1 MRLAI
6 WGRNNLYYPLGYK
19 PALDGLRALAVLP
32 VLLFHGGAPG
42 FQWGYVGVDLFFVLS
57 GYLITTILFKE
68 YTQTGR
74 ISLISFYRR
83 RALRLLP
90 ALAVLCLAFLFY
102 AGIVIRNLPQGL
114 KEVSI
119 VIFYLG
125 NWTRAFRIGLP
136 EYLGHTWTLAI
147 EEQFYL
153 LWPVLLL
160 AILALN
166 SRVTS
171 ALRLILLLITA
182 ITCWRVI
189 LTFQGANADRLY
201 NGTDTR
207 ADALLIGAALALAL
221 AAPMF
226 TRQLRALA
234 RYFWLPATAIIVV
247 VPIFFPWNDRHMFFG
262 GFSVV
267 ALAAATILTAALDG
281 GALAQI
287 LSNPAFVWIGQRS
300 YGLYLWHYPIM
311 LVGLFYFHI
320 PLGWWLTAIEICC
333 TFVLATLSYM
343 FIERPFLERR
353 YVNRP
358 MEHARSVQQIS
369 N

>member
-1 MRLAI
+1 
-6 WGRNNLYYPLGYK
+6 LYYPLGYK
-19 PALDGLRALAVLP
+19 PALDGLRAFAVLP

-57 GYLITTILFKE
+57 GYLITTILLKE

-90 ALAVLCLAFLFY
+90 ALAALCLAFLLY
-102 AGIVIRNLPQGL
+102 AAVVLRNLPRGL

-119 VIFYLG
+119 VVFYFG
-125 NWTRAFRIGLP
+125 NWTRAFRMGLP
-136 EYLGHTWTLAI
+136 YYLGHTWTLAI

-153 LWPVLLL
+153 LWPVVLL
-160 AILALN
+160 AVLALN

-171 ALRLILLLITA
+171 ALRLIVLLIIV

-189 LTFQGANADRLY
+189 LTSYGANADRLY

-226 TRQLRALA
+226 LRRIAAFA
-234 RYFWLPATAIIVV
+234 RSFWLPATAIIVV
-247 VPIFFPWNDRHMFFG
+247 VPIFFPWNDRHMFIG

-281 GALAQI
+281 GMLAQI
-287 LSNPAFVWIGQRS
+287 LSNPAFVWVGQRS
-300 YGLYLWHYPIM
+300 YGLYIWHYPIM
-311 LVGLFYFHI
+311 LVGHLYFHI
-320 PLGWWLTAIEICC
+320 PLGFWLTAIEVGC
-333 TFVLATLSYM
+333 TFAVATLSYK